1 MGTGLRTT
9 ALVTLIAGLAIS
21 CSSGPQVSASVT
33 CRTGTDKTE
42 DITRPTEFA
51 DVTASTNSDGPTL
64 VFARVDMLDSSGNV
78 VGSSED
84 SLGMVFREPKEV
96 TYPIGIPPGGV
107 KQVSGCSVT
116 VTDHSGGANPQ

>member
-1 MGTGLRTT
+1 MALRTVAPGIVLTGLS
-9 ALVTLIAGLAIS
+9 VS
-21 CSSGPQVSASVT
+21 CSSGPKVSASVT
-33 CRTGTDKTE
+33 CRTGTDKSM

-51 DVTASTNSDGPTL
+51 DVTVSTDSDDPTV
-64 VFARVDMLDSSGNV
+64 VFARVDMLDSTGNV
-78 VGSSED
+78 VASSED
-84 SLGMVFREPKEV
+84 SLGMVFRDPKEV